1 MTSFSAVWQGFIIMI
16 VTITIGV
23 MMSFAGGTILD
34 GLVDGFT
41 MAGVYDV
48 PAEWDQSG
56 TINLVINLY
65 YFLMYVIP
73 VMGVAIF
80 LVTIHQ
86 RKRYDRYGDEYSIYE
101 GR

>member
-1 MTSFSAVWQGFIIMI
+1 MTSFSAVWQGFVIMV
-16 VTITIGV
+16 VTIVIGV
-23 MMSFAGGTILD
+23 MMSLAGGTILD
-34 GLVDGFT
+34 ALVDGF
-41 MAGVYDV
+41 MLAGVYDV

-56 TINLVINLY
+56 TINLAINLY

-80 LVTIHQ
+80 VVTIHQ
-86 RKRYDRYGDEYSIYE
+86 RKRYDRYGDDYTIYE